1 MDQLTLAEI
10 YELGHLAAVRMDT
23 QFQYWLSVT
32 FAVVVAA
39 FVAGDR
45 LNEPLRY
52 LAAILYLLAAFV
64 LISQF
69 RYEGVTAFIFGQ
81 AMSESGLDMLPAVGY
96 PVVVARFVLF
106 ALGTLAAL
114 YFLLRPQDQ
123 RRSD

>member
-10 YELGHLAAVRMDT
+10 YELGHLASVRMDA

-45 LNEPLRY
+45 LNKPLRY
-52 LAAILYLLAAFV
+52 LAALLYLLAAFV

-69 RYEGVTAFIFGQ
+69 RNEGMTAYIFGQ
-81 AMSESGLDMLPAVGY
+81 AMSEGGLDTLPVTGY
-96 PVVVARFVLF
+96 PVIVARFVLF